1 MSFINTASMMKVL
14 YSGYYNRDSMVKA
27 VEQKFYNKACCILY
41 VCVCVY
47 IYICYPPPSRTYL
60 FVFCKCILPCQ
71 PVAKAL
77 KHVNTGHE
85 EM

>member
-47 IYICYPPPSRTYL
+47 IYICYPPPLTYL
-60 FVFCKCILPCQ
+60 PFCVL
-71 PVAKAL
+71 
-77 KHVNTGHE
+77 
-85 EM
+85 